1 MKQRIDPARAAALY
15 AELGSARA
23 AARTMG
29 RSVSGVWRA
38 LKRAGV
44 AVMGVGAVSADPRVA
59 ARRAATAH
67 RWWCDDAA
75 RAARGAAIRTALAD
89 PAVKARHRAA
99 ARRAQQRRRAGC
111 AIPDWVPEALRPVY
125 ADIARRAG
133 EEAAAKRVRQ
143 IKAHAARQSLA
154 RPEEARA

>member
-23 AARTMG
+23 AARAMG
-29 RSVSGVWRA
+29 RSASGVWRA

-89 PAVKARHRAA
+89 PTLWTNHSEYLSSPRF
-99 ARRAQQRRRAGC
+99 
-111 AIPDWVPEALRPVY
+111 Y
-125 ADIARRAG
+125 
-133 EEAAAKRVRQ
+133 
-143 IKAHAARQSLA
+143 QSLYLLVLLLS
-154 RPEEARA
+154 RRERQKSFHFYQP